1 MQAVLIKPDVY
12 LVGVQDPDLKVF
24 DIIMT
29 TEQGTTYNAYLIK
42 GQEKTALVEVVKE
55 KFFDEYLSDLQKVV
69 DLGNI
74 DYLIM
79 NHTEPDHSGSVEKLL
94 KKIPGLTVVGTNT
107 AIRFLKEITNS
118 KFKSV
123 EVEHN
128 HVLDLG
134 GKTLQFINAPFLHWP
149 DSMYTYLQEDKI
161 LFSCDSFG
169 SHFADPGIFNDTI
182 PRNIIPAYKYYFDM
196 IIGPFKPYVLEALEK
211 IKDLPIEVIAP
222 GHGPIIRTEIKYYLD
237 LYREWAKPPAA
248 PEDGRS
254 KIVLAYV
261 TAYGYTKMIADAVI
275 EGLGMIGD
283 FNIKVFNLAEDSLDE
298 VLAEIET
305 ADGLL
310 VGSPTLVG
318 DTLPPVWDLLTH
330 LSPITHAHLVAAAF
344 GAYGWSG
351 EAVPNIEARL
361 RSLRMEVLPG
371 LRINFKPSER
381 GLEDAFKLG
390 MDFGKAIVEKKQPK
404 ARKKWRCLV
413 CGQIFEGEEPPE
425 VCPACGVGKENFVAE
440 KMEDEF
446 INDNSDKFLIIGGG
460 IAGLSAAAAIRKR
473 NRTGS
478 ITILTEEAVKPY
490 YRPALSDYLGAEV
503 DEGKFYVYDEA
514 WYNENQV
521 EVRTSCLAES
531 IDTSKKIVSITGG
544 TALPYNKLVI
554 ASGARSN
561 IPPIP
566 GADLEGAYSLRSL
579 SDAQKIKEAM
589 GKSQKVVVIGGGVL
603 GLEAVEEMSSLGL
616 RVAVVE
622 FSPRLMPRQLDEA
635 ASARLRLLMQDRGIE
650 LYLGAQTEAILGEGK
665 VSGVKLKDGQILPA
679 DMVLLS
685 TGVRPNLEIAQ
696 AAGMNVDRG
705 IVVDD
710 SMRTSASD
718 VFAAGDVAQ
727 WGERMI
733 GLWPV
738 ALEMGRVAGANAA
751 GDWLEYSEPVISTM
765 LAAFGMEIFSV
776 GEVNWPAEEVRVIEV
791 WDPKQNFYKKNY
803 LHDGVLV
810 GVIIIAPK
818 IDTGEALRNLGRD
831 ESGKLRA
838 NRWKC
843 RVCGY
848 IHEGTEPP
856 DECPVCGA
864 PKEMFD
870 PVY

>member
-1 MQAVLIKPDVY
+1 MQAVQIKPDVY

-55 KFFDEYLSDLQKVV
+55 KFFDEYLSDLQRVI
-69 DLGNI
+69 DLGKI
-74 DYLIM
+74 DYLVM

-118 KFKSV
+118 KFKSQ

-128 HVLDLG
+128 QVLDLG

-149 DSMYTYLQEDKI
+149 DSMYTYLQEDRI

-182 PRNIIPAYKYYFDM
+182 TRDIIPAYKYYFDM

-222 GHGPIIRTEIKYYLD
+222 GHGPIIRTDIQHYLD
-237 LYREWAKPPAA
+237 LYREWAKPPSP

-261 TAYGYTKMIADAVI
+261 TAYGYTKMIADAVV
-275 EGLGMIGD
+275 EGLGMIDD
-283 FNIKVFNLAEDSLDE
+283 FNIKIFNLAEDSRNN
-298 VLAEIET
+298 VLSEIET

-310 VGSPTLVG
+310 IGSPTLVG

-413 CGQIFEGEEPPE
+413 CGHIFEGEEPPQ

-446 INDNSDKFLIIGGG
+446 INDNSDKYLIVGGG

-478 ITILTEEAVKPY
+478 ITILTEEPVKPY
-490 YRPALSDYLGAEV
+490 YRPALSDYLGAEI

-514 WYNENQV
+514 WYTENQV
-521 EVRTSCLAES
+521 EVRTSCFAES
-531 IDTSKKIVSITGG
+531 IDTAKKIVSMGDGTGL
-544 TALPYNKLVI
+544 AYNKLVI

-579 SDAQKIKEAM
+579 ADAQKIKEAM

-603 GLEAVEEMSSLGL
+603 GLEAVEEISSLGL
-616 RVAVVE
+616 QVAVVE

-635 ASARLRLLMQDRGIE
+635 ASARLRLLMQ
-650 LYLGAQTEAILGEGK
+650 GK
-665 VSGVKLKDGQILPA
+665 V
-679 DMVLLS
+679 
-685 TGVRPNLEIAQ
+685 
-696 AAGMNVDRG
+696 
-705 IVVDD
+705 
-710 SMRTSASD
+710 
-718 VFAAGDVAQ
+718 
-727 WGERMI
+727 
-733 GLWPV
+733 
-738 ALEMGRVAGANAA
+738 
-751 GDWLEYSEPVISTM
+751 
-765 LAAFGMEIFSV
+765 
-776 GEVNWPAEEVRVIEV
+776 
-791 WDPKQNFYKKNY
+791 
-803 LHDGVLV
+803 
-810 GVIIIAPK
+810 
-818 IDTGEALRNLGRD
+818 
-831 ESGKLRA
+831 
-838 NRWKC
+838 
-843 RVCGY
+843 
-848 IHEGTEPP
+848 
-856 DECPVCGA
+856 
-864 PKEMFD
+864 
-870 PVY
+870 